1 MPRTKHLF
9 ISELSRR
16 SMGKTAQ
23 RLNLPQRK
31 CALHGVHSPQVCGLE
46 VKSFFQKH
54 PSLIPEL
61 HVKVIEITLKILN

>member
-9 ISELSRR
+9 LSELSRR
-16 SMGKTAQ
+16 SMGTAQ
-23 RLNLPQRK
+23 RLILSQRK
-31 CALHGVHSPQVCGLE
+31 CELHGVHSPQVCAVE

-61 HVKVIEITLKILN
+61 HVKVNT